1 LSTTAAVRTRDQTNN
16 YLSVLVPVVVLVLVV
31 VAGGEIREKET
42 RHKIKKFK
50 EIFTRTTNNIEYE

>member
-1 LSTTAAVRTRDQTNN
+1 
-16 YLSVLVPVVVLVLVV
+16 VLVV